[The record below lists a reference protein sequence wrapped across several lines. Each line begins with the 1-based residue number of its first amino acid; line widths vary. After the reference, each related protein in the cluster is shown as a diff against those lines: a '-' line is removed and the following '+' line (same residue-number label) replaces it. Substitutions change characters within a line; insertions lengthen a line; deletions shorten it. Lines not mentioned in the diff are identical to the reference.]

1 MAQVFRTKK
10 NYPTMGDFHINKV
23 HELMT
28 NQKNIRNIS
37 VIAHV
42 DHGKSTLTDCLVIK
56 AKIVSKDSGGG
67 RYMDSRE
74 DEQQRGITIKSSAIS
89 LHFQVEKE
97 VLEEYTVKGDTNG
110 TEFLI
115 NLIDSPGHVDFSS
128 EVTAALR
135 VTDGA
140 LVVVDCVDGIC
151 VQTETVLGQAMN
163 ERILPT
169 LVLNKLDRAILE
181 LEYPQDKLG
190 EILRRRI
197 EGFNAKMSS
206 LGYNFKVESLLPE
219 KNEISFCS
227 GLQGWGFTLR
237 SFAKFYIDKFKMSGF
252 EGERKLTKFLWS
264 HNVACTSDDPFDPEM
279 KHVMKTDPAR
289 SPFVVYVLNPIYK
302 VKDMCN
308 SGDIEGI
315 KEYLKFFKVDFK
327 GVILSGS
334 GKPLFK
340 DVMRTWLPAADCI
353 LEQIA
358 LKLPS
363 PLQSQK
369 LKYDHLY
376 EGPVDDEMAIAI
388 RDCNGGDEAPV
399 MMYVSKMI
407 PSNDNRFVAFGRVFS
422 GKIYPGMK
430 IRVQE
435 PGYAPTSDDLSNT
448 SLLHNKSVL
457 RTVVM
462 MGRGYKDVPD
472 CPAGNI
478 IGIVGID
485 DCLKKTGTITNRA
498 DAYNIKS
505 MKFSVSPV
513 VKVAVFVKRAEDLG
527 KLSEGLKKLAQSDPL
542 CLIERNEKGQNTI
555 ACAGALHLEICLK
568 DLEEQYA
575 KVPIIADEPLVTY
588 FEGITEAV
596 TEPKMKKSAN
606 KHNRIYMTVE
616 PIEDKVV
623 EFLRNMKIDQ
633 IKSIVTNFREKMEMR
648 DDWIK
653 KIWYYAPETA
663 PENLMIDGTKGISI
677 INEIKEHINS
687 AFREAVQEG
696 PLIGEKMRGLKF
708 ELKDAVLHADAI
720 HRGANQLIQPV
731 KELCRGLLF
740 IASPV
745 LYEPIFKVEITVPD
759 EYSGA
764 VTSVLTSKRGI
775 AEDFISL
782 PGNVTTM
789 IVGTLPVR
797 ESFNFNEDLKS
808 GTRGKA
814 GASLSFSHYDILPG
828 SLNDPNSLMFKTV
841 EKVRKLKKMNEIL
854 PTTDDFF
861 DKL

>member
-1 MAQVFRTKK
+1 MV
-10 NYPTMGDFHINKV
+10 DFHISRV

-89 LHFQVEKE
+89 LHFQMDKE
-97 VLEEYTVKGDTNG
+97 VLEEYTKKEDTNG

-163 ERILPT
+163 ERIIPT

-190 EILRRRI
+190 EVLRRRV
-197 EGFNAKMSS
+197 EGFNAKLST
-206 LGYNFKVESLLPE
+206 LGYSFKVESLLPE

-237 SFAKFYIDKFKMSGF
+237 SFAKFYVEKFKMSGF
-252 EGERKLTKFLWS
+252 EGERKLANFLWS
-264 HNVACTSDDPFDPEM
+264 HKVSCTSDDPFDPNI
-279 KHVMKTDPAR
+279 KHIVKTNPAR

-308 SGDIEGI
+308 KGQIEEI
-315 KEYLKFFKVDFK
+315 KEYLKFYKVSFKN
-327 GVILSGS
+327 ILLTGS

-340 DVMRTWLPAADCI
+340 EVMRAWLPAADCI
-353 LEQIA
+353 LEQIVV
-358 LKLPS
+358 KLPS

-369 LKYDHLY
+369 LRYDYLY
-376 EGPVDDEMAIAI
+376 EGPVDDDVATAIKLC
-388 RDCNGGDEAPV
+388 DGSSDAPV
-399 MMYVSKMI
+399 SMYVSKMI
-407 PSNDNRFVAFGRVFS
+407 PSNDNRFIAFGRVFS
-422 GKIYPGMK
+422 GKITPGMK
-430 IRVQE
+430 VRVQE
-435 PGYAPTSDDLSNT
+435 PGYSPISEELSNT

-478 IGIVGID
+478 IGIIGID
-485 DCLKKTGTITNRA
+485 DCLKKTGTITNREN
-498 DAYNIKS
+498 AYNIKS

-513 VKVAVFVKRAEDLG
+513 VKVAVSAKRPEDLG
-527 KLSEGLKKLAQSDPL
+527 KLQEGLNKLAQSDPL
-542 CLIERNEKGQNTI
+542 CLVERNDKGQSTI
-555 ACAGALHLEICLK
+555 ACAGSLHLEICLK

-575 KVPIIADEPLVTY
+575 RIPIVSDDPLVTY
-588 FEGITEAV
+588 FEGITGSV
-596 TEPKMKKSAN
+596 SEPKMTKSAN
-606 KHNRIYMTVE
+606 KHNRLYMTAE
-616 PIEDKVV
+616 PLDQ
-623 EFLRNMKIDQ
+623 KIVDNLKDVKSDQ
-633 IKSIVTNFREKMEMR
+633 IKVMASNFREKLDIR
-648 DDWIK
+648 DEWIK
-653 KIWYYAPETA
+653 KIWCYAPEVV
-663 PENLMIDGTKGISI
+663 PENLLVDGTKGISI
-677 INEIKEHINS
+677 ISEIKEHVNTGFRS
-687 AFREAVQEG
+687 AVREG
-696 PLIGEKMRGLKF
+696 PLIGETMRGLKF

-720 HRGANQLIQPV
+720 HRGLNQLLQPT
-731 KELCRGLLF
+731 KNLCKGLLL
-740 IASPV
+740 AANPV

-759 EYSGA
+759 EFAGA
-764 VTSVLTSKRGI
+764 VASILTSKRGI

-789 IVGTLPVR
+789 IVGLLPVR
-797 ESFNFNEDLKS
+797 ESFTFNEDLKS
-808 GTRGKA
+808 GSRGKA

-828 SLNDPNSLMFKTV
+828 SLTSEDSLMFKTV
-841 EKVRKLKKMNEIL
+841 ETVRKLKKMHPL
-854 PTTDDFF
+854 PDAESFF
-861 DKL
+861 DRL